1 MSNKFFINSIISLL
15 IIIYSHANANE
26 PVDIWS
32 IDKKESENNSVNT
45 NLDNNISDEGETIVI
60 EETLTNSIEE
70 GEISN
75 RRKIVGLYDPEENGF
90 ALEMWNNTDP
100 KKIFELSK
108 KINNM
113 DLSEDAKNIYTK
125 LLLTNS
131 YSPSKK
137 KDEKNFL
144 DMKSDW
150 LIKFRD
156 IDLIKEYLKKN
167 VDIEPN
173 EQLTKF
179 VLDELF
185 AINENKEAC
194 EFLEELNKNFKDNY
208 LTKYSIYC
216 LIYLKKNEQASLRYD
231 LEKELGYND
240 PFFEKKFQFLLGYIS
255 NSTDT
260 SEKDLLNLHLSFL
273 TNKEYKYLP
282 NDKTPKIYWRYLS
295 SNNLL
300 ESTNNIDI
308 KDENQISLLEKA
320 THRGNYEEI
329 DLLNLYKRFQF
340 SVDQLLNIEGEIL
353 RTSKIQSRAL
363 LYQGI
368 LLNNDPN
375 TVTSL
380 SKLLKESFEKDN
392 IPNAFNRELKKILE
406 NFKLEELSSDLTEF
420 YSKSLE
426 QESLENEIKFN
437 NKILHQSK
445 LVKYFG
451 RESISKKKVEKDLNN
466 YLKKIKKSKKNYLIT
481 KDIVLIEAMVSDG
494 IEIKE
499 EYKSLYNSKENTIPT
514 DIQVLINDQEIG
526 MAVLRLI
533 EIIGQDKIKDLGSET
548 LYFLINALNQMD
560 IDPIR
565 NEILYSVLPLRA

>member
-15 IIIYSHANANE
+15 LIIYSHANANE

-32 IDKKESENNSVNT
+32 IDKKENENNSVNT
-45 NLDNNISDEGETIVI
+45 NLDNDTDDSKTIVI
-60 EETLTNSIEE
+60 QENLINNVEE
-70 GEISN
+70 GEITN

-113 DLSEDAKNIYTK
+113 KLSEDAKNIYTK

-156 IDLIKEYLKKN
+156 INLIKEYLKKN

-179 VLDELF
+179 VLDELL
-185 AINENKEAC
+185 AINEKKQAC
-194 EFLEELNKNFKDNY
+194 KFLEELNTNFKDNY

-216 LIYLKKNEQASLRYD
+216 LIYLKKNERASLRYD

-255 NSTDT
+255 NSSDT

-282 NDKTPKIYWRYLS
+282 NEKTPKLYWRYLS

-300 ESTNNIDI
+300 ENTNNIDI
-308 KDENQISLLEKA
+308 EDEKQISLLEKA
-320 THRGNYEEI
+320 THQGNYEEI

-340 SVDQLLNIEGEIL
+340 SVDQLLNIEGEIN
-353 RTSKIQSRAL
+353 RISKTQSRAL

-368 LLNNDPN
+368 LLNKDPN
-375 TVTSL
+375 TVINL
-380 SKLLKESFEKDN
+380 SKLLKESFEKEN
-392 IPNAFNRELKKILE
+392 IPNAFNTELKKILE

-420 YSKSLE
+420 YTKSVG
-426 QESLENEIKFN
+426 QEDFENEIKFN

-451 RESISKKKVEKDLNN
+451 KDKISMKKIEKDLNN

-481 KDIVLIEAMVSDG
+481 KDIILIEAMVSDG
-494 IEIKE
+494 IEINE
-499 EYKSLYNSKENTIPT
+499 EYKNLYNSKESTIPT

-548 LYFLINALNQMD
+548 LYFLINALNQMN

>member
-375 TVTSL
+375 TVASL

>member
-1 MSNKFFINSIISLL
+1 ML
-15 IIIYSHANANE
+15 IFYSHTNANE
-26 PVDIWS
+26 PVDIWN
-32 IDKKESENNSVNT
+32 IDKKGSENNSVNT
-45 NLDNNISDEGETIVI
+45 NLDNDKDEAETIVI
-60 EETLTNSIEE
+60 QENLINNVEE
-70 GEISN
+70 GEITN
-75 RRKIVGLYDPEENGF
+75 KRKIVGLYDPEENGF

-100 KKIFELSK
+100 KKIFELSN
-108 KINNM
+108 KISNM
-113 DLSEDAKNIYTK
+113 KLSTDAKNIYTK

-137 KDEKNFL
+137 KDEKKFL
-144 DMKSDW
+144 KMKSDW
-150 LIKFRD
+150 LIKFKD

-167 VDIEPN
+167 TEIEQN

-179 VLDELF
+179 VLDELL
-185 AINENKEAC
+185 AINEKKQAC
-194 EFLEELNKNFKDNY
+194 EFLEELNTNFKDNY

-231 LEKELGYND
+231 LEKELGYSD
-240 PFFEKKFQFLLGYIS
+240 PFFEKKFQFLSGYIS
-255 NSTDT
+255 NSPDT

-273 TNKEYKYLP
+273 TNEEYKYLP

-320 THRGNYEEI
+320 THQGNYEEI
-329 DLLNLYKRFQF
+329 DLLNLYKKFQF
-340 SVDQLLNIEGEIL
+340 SVDQLLNIEAEIN
-353 RTSKIQSRAL
+353 RISKIQARAL
-363 LYQGI
+363 LYQGV
-368 LLNNDPN
+368 LLNKDPN
-375 TVTSL
+375 TVINL
-380 SKLLKESFEKDN
+380 SKLLKESFEKEN
-392 IPNAFNRELKKILE
+392 IPNAFNTELKKILE

-426 QESLENEIKFN
+426 QENLENEIKFN

-451 RESISKKKVEKDLNN
+451 KDNISMKKIEKDLNN
-466 YLKKIKKSKKNYLIT
+466 YLKKVKKSKKNYLIT
-481 KDIVLIEAMVSDG
+481 KDIILIEAMVSDG

-499 EYKSLYNSKENTIPT
+499 EYRSLYNSKESSIPT

-548 LYFLINALNQMD
+548 LYFLINALNQMN

>member
-1 MSNKFFINSIISLL
+1 MLNKFFINIIISILL
-15 IIIYSHANANE
+15 IIYSHTSANE

-32 IDKKESENNSVNT
+32 IDKKKSENNSVNT
-45 NLDNNISDEGETIVI
+45 NLDNNISDET
-60 EETLTNSIEE
+60 ETLVIKENLVNSVEE
-70 GEISN
+70 GEITN
-75 RRKIVGLYDPEENGF
+75 KKKIVGLYDPEENGF
-90 ALEMWNNTDP
+90 VLEMWNNTDP

-137 KDEKNFL
+137 IDEKNFL

-150 LIKFRD
+150 LIKYRD

-173 EQLTKF
+173 EKLTKF

-185 AINENKEAC
+185 AINEKKQAC
-194 EFLEELNKNFKDNY
+194 EFLEELNTNFKDNY

-231 LEKELGYND
+231 LEKELGYSD

-255 NSTDT
+255 NSPDT

-273 TNKEYKYLP
+273 TNEEYKYLP

-320 THRGNYEEI
+320 THQGNYEEI
-329 DLLNLYKRFQF
+329 DLLNLYKKFQF
-340 SVDQLLNIEGEIL
+340 SVDQLLNIEAEIN
-353 RTSKIQSRAL
+353 RISKIQARAL
-363 LYQGI
+363 LYQGV
-368 LLNNDPN
+368 LLNKDPN
-375 TVTSL
+375 TVINL
-380 SKLLKESFEKDN
+380 SKLLKESFEKEN
-392 IPNAFNRELKKILE
+392 IPNAFNTELKKILE

-426 QESLENEIKFN
+426 QENLENEIKFN

-451 RESISKKKVEKDLNN
+451 KDNISMKKIEKDLNN
-466 YLKKIKKSKKNYLIT
+466 YLKKVKKSKKNYLIT
-481 KDIVLIEAMVSDG
+481 KDIILIEAMVSDG

-499 EYKSLYNSKENTIPT
+499 EYRSLYNSKESSIPT

-548 LYFLINALNQMD
+548 LYFLINALNQMN

>member
-1 MSNKFFINSIISLL
+1 MSNKFFINSFIFLL
-15 IIIYSHANANE
+15 LIIYSHANANE

-32 IDKKESENNSVNT
+32 IDKKENKNNSVNT
-45 NLDNNISDEGETIVI
+45 NLDNNSDESKTIVI
-60 EETLTNSIEE
+60 QENLINNVEE
-70 GEISN
+70 GKITN
-75 RRKIVGLYDPEENGF
+75 IRKIVGLYDPEENGF
-90 ALEMWNNTDP
+90 DLGMWNNTDP

-108 KINNM
+108 KINSM
-113 DLSEDAKNIYTK
+113 KLSEDAKNIYTK

-137 KDEKNFL
+137 KHEKNFL
-144 DMKSDW
+144 DMKTDW

-156 IDLIKEYLKKN
+156 INLIKEYLKKN

-185 AINENKEAC
+185 AINEKKQAC
-194 EFLEELNKNFKDNY
+194 KFLEELNTNFKDNY

-240 PFFEKKFQFLLGYIS
+240 PFFEKKFQFLLGYVS
-255 NSTDT
+255 NSSDT

-282 NDKTPKIYWRYLS
+282 NEKTPKLYWRYLS

-300 ESTNNIDI
+300 ENTNNIDI
-308 KDENQISLLEKA
+308 EDENQISLLEKA
-320 THRGNYEEI
+320 THQGNYEEI

-340 SVDQLLNIEGEIL
+340 SVDQLLNIEGEIN
-353 RTSKIQSRAL
+353 RISKIQSRAL

-368 LLNNDPN
+368 LLNKDPN
-375 TVTSL
+375 TVINL
-380 SKLLKESFEKDN
+380 SKLLKESFEKEN
-392 IPNAFNRELKKILE
+392 IPNAFNTELKKILE

-420 YSKSLE
+420 YSKSVG
-426 QESLENEIKFN
+426 QEDLENEIKFN

-451 RESISKKKVEKDLNN
+451 KDNISIKKIEKDLNN

-481 KDIVLIEAMVSDG
+481 KDIILIEAMVSDG

-499 EYKSLYNSKENTIPT
+499 EYKSLYNSKESTIPT

-548 LYFLINALNQMD
+548 LYFLINALNQMN

>member
-15 IIIYSHANANE
+15 LIIYSHANANE

-45 NLDNNISDEGETIVI
+45 NLDNNISDETETIVI
-60 EETLTNSIEE
+60 EENLTNSIEE
-70 GEISN
+70 GEITN

-90 ALEMWNNTDP
+90 TLEMWNNTDP

-144 DMKSDW
+144 DMKSNW

-167 VDIEPN
+167 IDIEPN

-179 VLDELF
+179 ILDELF
-185 AINENKEAC
+185 AINEKKEAC
-194 EFLEELNKNFKDNY
+194 EFLEELNTSFKDNY

-216 LIYLKKNEQASLRYD
+216 LIYLKKFEQATLRYD

-420 YSKSLE
+420 YSKNLE
-426 QESLENEIKFN
+426 EESLENEIKFN

-451 RESISKKKVEKDLNN
+451 KDNISMKKIEKDLNN
-466 YLKKIKKSKKNYLIT
+466 HLKKIKKSKKNYLIT

>member
-15 IIIYSHANANE
+15 LIIYSHTNANE

-45 NLDNNISDEGETIVI
+45 NLDNNISDETETIVI
-60 EETLTNSIEE
+60 EENLTNSIEE
-70 GEISN
+70 GEITN

-392 IPNAFNRELKKILE
+392 IPNAFNRELKKILK

-420 YSKSLE
+420 YSKNLE
-426 QESLENEIKFN
+426 EASLENEIKFN

-451 RESISKKKVEKDLNN
+451 KDNISMKKIEKDLNN

-499 EYKSLYNSKENTIPT
+499 EYKNLYNSKENTIPT